1 MSETILILQLAG
13 LAIPTVASYWSGTAA
28 EAKRKAEK

>member
-13 LAIPTVASYWSGTAA
+13 LAIPTVASYWSGAA